1 MTKFSQEKGNR
12 LFVEG
17 IKENLGDRVTVF
29 TSQNSMFNTWKNEY
43 DGRVVYSR
51 CYEKNGALLAP
62 MAVDTYYGND
72 SYYFELSEKQQWE
85 RFQQELNKGY
95 SIREGFSGYSL
106 SVLPSYSLPFTSQE
120 KVESEIEN
128 MEKLFNLAP
137 KGMKLLIYHMDFQ
150 LSYLL
155 TTDSMQGFVDN
166 DEEYRT
172 YIEKQQRGALALEL
186 IEVEDKIYDLS
197 QKRKWLKER
206 LSREKYVYTGHYKI

>member
-1 MTKFSQEKGNR
+1 MTKFLQEKGNR

-17 IKENLGDRVTVF
+17 IKEKLGDRVTVF

-62 MAVDTYYGND
+62 MAVDTYYGNN
-72 SYYFELSEKQQWE
+72 SHCSELSEKQQWE
-85 RFQQELNKGY
+85 RFQRELNKGY

-106 SVLPSYSLPFTSQE
+106 SVLPSYLLPFASQE

-137 KGMKLLIYHMDFQ
+137 KGMKLLIYYMDFQ
-150 LSYLL
+150 LSYIL
-155 TTDSMQGFVDN
+155 TTESMQGFVDN
-166 DEEYRT
+166 NEEYRT

-186 IEVEDKIYDLS
+186 IEVEDEIYDLS